1 MKKIVSALI
10 LSMPLLSF
18 ANGIVQTPGYA
29 LEVTLGNNY
38 SGPMKDDIKPGI
50 SEEYRNGF
58 YQQIAFFHPK
68 LPQYNH
74 KDAVAGAMIVTSQSK
89 ITPSLLMS
97 ETLGWLMDS
106 SIKTIPCPSIKFS
119 DFTPNCYIKTLNN
132 EVRDSTFIIYS
143 AISSN
148 QYDGII
154 LFSLVGQST
163 NYNYDYR
170 TVSEPSY
177 KSATTIFD
185 NLIHSVKL
193 INKIQQ

>member
-1 MKKIVSALI
+1 MKKIVSALT

-68 LPQYNH
+68 LPQYQN
-74 KDAVAGAMIVTSQSK
+74 KDALAGAIMVTSQSQ
-89 ITPSLLMS
+89 ITTPLLIS

-106 SIKTIPCPSIKFS
+106 DLKPIPCPSIKFA
-119 DFTPNCYIKTLNN
+119 DFTPTCYIRTLKN
-132 EVRDSTFIIYS
+132 EVRDATFIVYS

-148 QYDGII
+148 QYDGFV
-154 LFSLVGQST
+154 LLSLVGQKT

-170 TVSEPSY
+170 TISEPSY

-193 INKIQQ
+193 INKVQ